1 MGVQL
6 SGDVVAA
13 LIDHAVLGPGQGSAD
28 LEEGC
33 RVALELGTAS
43 VCCKPDWL
51 RRCSQLL
58 DGSAVLPSTVI
69 GFPHGAHSTAVKLAE
84 VRNALSDGGAE
95 LDMVVNIGRVREG
108 AWDTVT
114 DEIRSVLDVTRSE
127 GAALKVIFETCFLDE
142 DQVRRLCEICSRLE
156 VDFVKT
162 STGFG
167 TGGATVEH
175 VALMR
180 SECPESVGVKASGGI
195 RDLDTLVAMV
205 EAGATR
211 VGASGTT
218 VLVAAAHERFGA
230 VTTD

>member
-1 MGVQL
+1 M
-6 SGDVVAA
+6 
-13 LIDHAVLGPGQGSAD
+13 
-28 LEEGC
+28 
-33 RVALELGTAS
+33 
-43 VCCKPDWL
+43 
-51 RRCSQLL
+51 
-58 DGSAVLPSTVI
+58 PSTVI

-127 GAALKVIFETCFLDE
+127 GAALKEIFETCFLDE

-167 TGGATVEH
+167 T
-175 VALMR
+175 
-180 SECPESVGVKASGGI
+180 
-195 RDLDTLVAMV
+195 
-205 EAGATR
+205 AGAT
-211 VGASGTT
+211 A
-218 VLVAAAHERFGA
+218 
-230 VTTD
+230 